1 MDQEEDW
8 RSKWREGN
16 DVTEMCENSRAG
28 PSRVKLRRRKFALFM
43 SELHIARTH
52 RLRLAV
58 TTNNV
63 ALVERLLLTGSD
75 ANSADQQHR
84 SLLHLAACQ
93 GYRDI
98 VKLLLSHGANPNL
111 RDSLGNTPL
120 HLAACTN
127 HIPVVIELLNAGTD
141 ISSLNRHG
149 RNPVQ
154 LAQSKLKLI
163 QLRPH
168 ANSIDTEKLK
178 SDIKM
183 VVDMMLKYFQVQKSD
198 ATEMEALR
206 QRLENV
212 STKEQMDS
220 EVSLLLK
227 NLDSL
232 SLSK

>member
-1 MDQEEDW
+1 MEKEEDW
-8 RSKWREGN
+8 QSKWREGS

-28 PSRVKLRRRKFALFM
+28 PVRTKTRRGKFAQFE
-43 SELHIARTH
+43 SELRIARAH

-63 ALVERLLLTGSD
+63 ALVERLLSSGSD
-75 ANSADQQHR
+75 ANASDQQHR

-93 GYRDI
+93 GYQTI
-98 VKLLLSHGANPNL
+98 VHLLLSHGANPNQ

-127 HIPVVIELLNAGTD
+127 HLAVVIDLLNAGTD

-154 LAQSKLKLI
+154 LAQSKLKLM
-163 QLRPH
+163 QLRSQS
-168 ANSIDTEKLK
+168 NSVDAENLK
-178 SDIKM
+178 SDIKL
-183 VVDMMLKYFQVQKSD
+183 VVNLMLRYLKTQRSN
-198 ATEMEALR
+198 ATEMEALSL
-206 QRLENV
+206 RLENV
-212 STKEQMDS
+212 STKEQMDN

-227 NLDSL
+227 NIDSL
-232 SLSK
+232 TLSK